1 MMRAL
6 RLHTVGASIDDA
18 VLVIEDV
25 PRPDVGPVD
34 VLVTV
39 DACGLGA
46 RDVEAATS
54 GAGQTPSLPVTL
66 GREAAGTITAVGSE
80 LLDWQPGDRVA
91 VLPDRPCGACGY
103 CRIGRENLC
112 RDRRV
117 AGVDHDGA
125 LATHVLAGADRLVP
139 LPPEVPSHEGAIVA
153 DTVGTAAHAVKRAGA
168 GDGSIVAVFGLG
180 GVGLHVLLL
189 AKLAGAHVIGV
200 DVDALALERAAAWG
214 ADAVVDASA
223 DDPVALVGEL
233 TGGGADRAIEASGI
247 AVAADH
253 AVRSVAPGGRAVLV
267 SHTPE
272 PLTTAA
278 IAQLAGDEVE
288 IVGSGAP
295 TVQDVGEV
303 VDLVADDRLDL
314 GRSVTATVELNAAAD
329 ELRRLGSREGHAV
342 RTVVTDLG

>member
-6 RLHTVGASIDDA
+6 RLHTVGPSIGDA
-18 VLVIEDV
+18 ELVLEDV
-25 PRPDVGPVD
+25 ARPDVGPVE

-39 DACGLGA
+39 EACGLGA

-54 GAGQTPSLPVTL
+54 GAAQASSLPVTL
-66 GREAAGTITAVGSE
+66 GREAAGTIAVVGSE
-80 LLDWQPGDRVA
+80 IRDWQPGDRVA

-112 RDRRV
+112 RARRI
-117 AGVDHDGA
+117 AGVDADGA
-125 LATHVLAGADRLVP
+125 LATQVLTGADRLVP
-139 LPPEVPSHEGAIVA
+139 LPPEIPSHEGAIVA

-168 GDGSIVAVFGLG
+168 GDGSIVALFGLG

-189 AKLAGAHVIGV
+189 AKLAGSHVIGV

-214 ADAVVDASA
+214 ADAVVDATA
-223 DDPVALVGEL
+223 DDPVALIGEL
-233 TGGGADRAIEASGI
+233 TGGGADRAIEASGV

-267 SHTPE
+267 GHSTE
-272 PLTTAA
+272 SLTTAA
-278 IAQLAGDEVE
+278 IARLAGDELE
-288 IVGSGAP
+288 IVGSGGP

-303 VDLVADDRLDL
+303 VDLIADDRLDL
-314 GRSVTATVELNAAAD
+314 GRSVTTTVTLDAAAD